1 MKRNVVITGLGVLSP
16 IGLDVAEVGTSLDTA
31 RSGIDL
37 VHAPPLRKSFPAG
50 VIKHAF
56 DDQFTRLELPFL
68 DRSQHLAI
76 VAARQAIDDAGLD
89 DFSRFGLRAGL
100 YYGNVNGGVAA
111 QQGWYQQLLAEGRQ
125 ASRPFSAMAIMS
137 NGGAAQISIRHGI
150 VGPVVTHASACGSSG
165 VAIGEAARSIRDGY
179 LDIAVAG
186 GAEAPLIA
194 SLIGVFDGTR
204 ALAAP
209 DPHDVARS
217 CRPFSADRAGL
228 VLGEG
233 AAFLILESE
242 DSAVS
247 RGVRHYGYLSG
258 YGISADAYHIGMPQ
272 AEGQA
277 RALRAAL
284 DDAGLDPSQL
294 DYLNAHATATHGGDV
309 IEADAI
315 RTVFGDSPES
325 VAVSST
331 KSVHGHLLG
340 ATSALELLIT
350 VIAINKSM
358 LPATANLHEIDLKC
372 TLNHVAGKPILDRTV
387 RNAMSFSCGFGGTN
401 VALVVSK
408 HIAGP

>member
-1 MKRNVVITGLGVLSP
+1 MRRPVVITGLGVLSP
-16 IGLDVAEVGTSLDTA
+16 IGLSVAAVGASLETG

-37 VHAPPLRKSFPAG
+37 IDAPPLRKSFPAG
-50 VIKHAF
+50 VIRQSF

-76 VAARQAIDDAGLD
+76 IAARQAIDDAGLG
-89 DFSRFGLRAGL
+89 DFSDFGGRAGL

-137 NGGAAQISIRHGI
+137 NGGAAQISIRNRI
-150 VGPVVTHASACGSSG
+150 IGPVVTHASACGSSG
-165 VAIGEAARSIRDGY
+165 VAIGEAARAIRDGH

-186 GAEAPLIA
+186 GAEAPLVA

-209 DPHDVARS
+209 DPHDASRS
-217 CRPFSADRAGL
+217 CRPFSSDRAGL

-242 DSAVS
+242 ASAEA
-247 RGVRHYGYLSG
+247 RGARHYGYLSG
-258 YGISADAYHIGMPQ
+258 YGISADAHHIGMPQ
-272 AEGQA
+272 SEGQV

-284 DDAGLDPSQL
+284 DDAGISPEQL
-294 DYLNAHATATHGGDV
+294 DYFNAHATATHGGDV

-350 VIAINKSM
+350 VIAMNKSL
-358 LPATANLHEIDLKC
+358 LPATAHLHEIDAKC
-372 TLNHVAGKPILDRTV
+372 TLNHVASLPILDRAV
-387 RNAMSFSCGFGGTN
+387 FNAMSFSCGFGGTN
-401 VALVVSK
+401 VALVVSR
-408 HIAGP
+408 HNEGP